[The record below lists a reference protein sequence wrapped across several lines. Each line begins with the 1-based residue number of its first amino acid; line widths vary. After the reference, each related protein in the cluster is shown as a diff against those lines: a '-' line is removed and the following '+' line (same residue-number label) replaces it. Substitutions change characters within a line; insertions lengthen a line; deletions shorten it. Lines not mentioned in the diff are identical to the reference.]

1 MSLFVKFLVVGGV
14 SAALNALSRMGF
26 SLVFS
31 LEIAVCLAYGVGMV
45 CAYGLSRIFVFEQSG
60 RSVRSEFVRF
70 AIVNVFA
77 LLVVLGVTMFLAR
90 VAFPFIGF
98 TWHAE
103 TVAHIAGILAPVF
116 TSYLGHKHFTFQPK
130 VKPI

>member
-14 SAALNALSRMGF
+14 SAALNALSRM
-26 SLVFS
+26 
-31 LEIAVCLAYGVGMV
+31 
-45 CAYGLSRIFVFEQSG
+45 
-60 RSVRSEFVRF
+60 RSEFVRF